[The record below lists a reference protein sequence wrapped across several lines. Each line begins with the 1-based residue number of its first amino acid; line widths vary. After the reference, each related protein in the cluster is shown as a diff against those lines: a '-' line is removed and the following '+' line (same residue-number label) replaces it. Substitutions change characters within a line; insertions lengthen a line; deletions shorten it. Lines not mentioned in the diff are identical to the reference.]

1 MMHGMKKSDE
11 AVLPVKAANKGARAT
26 AELPEGRASTK
37 GNSGGQS
44 TRRTQCRESVTQAT
58 DRIRQAVER
67 NPKERLTALYHHLTP
82 EALEAAYWALSREAA
97 PGVDGMRWAKYGE
110 GLEERLLDLHR
121 RVQTGAYRAP
131 PVRRVNIPKPD
142 GGTRPLGVA
151 AVEDK
156 IVQKAVVDVVLTP
169 IYEAEFLGFS
179 YGFRP
184 GRGAHDALDA
194 LAYGIEKRK
203 VSWIVDADVRAYFD
217 TISRDWLIRFVEH
230 RIGDRRLIRLLRKW
244 LNAGVMED
252 GTWAD
257 TGHGTPQGSVVSPVL
272 ANIYL
277 HYVLDLWFH
286 RKWRRT
292 VPEGEALIVRYADDF
307 VLGFQY
313 KRDAERFV
321 RDLRERMASF
331 GLEVHPGKTR
341 LVEFGRFAAAN
352 YKQRRQGRPG
362 TFDFLGFT
370 HYCTTT
376 RRGQFQLGRKPMS
389 KRVSRTL
396 KRIAGVLRRRWH
408 DDIWVVGRWLGRV
421 VNGWLNFYAV
431 PGSGRFIR
439 GFARSLLRLWHR
451 ALRRRSQRDRFAWKK
466 IERMKELLWPP
477 VTIRHPWPNRRF
489 AVTHPR

>member
-292 VPEGEALIVRYADDF
+292 VPEGEALIVRY
-307 VLGFQY
+307 VPY
-313 KRDAERFV
+313 IN
-321 RDLRERMASF
+321 
-331 GLEVHPGKTR
+331 R
-341 LVEFGRFAAAN
+341 LA
-352 YKQRRQGRPG
+352 RP
-362 TFDFLGFT
+362 
-370 HYCTTT
+370 
-376 RRGQFQLGRKPMS
+376 
-389 KRVSRTL
+389 
-396 KRIAGVLRRRWH
+396 
-408 DDIWVVGRWLGRV
+408 
-421 VNGWLNFYAV
+421 
-431 PGSGRFIR
+431 
-439 GFARSLLRLWHR
+439 
-451 ALRRRSQRDRFAWKK
+451 
-466 IERMKELLWPP
+466 
-477 VTIRHPWPNRRF
+477 
-489 AVTHPR
+489 